1 VTQRRHVLLV
11 GLSGSGKTTIG
22 QRVAAELGVAC
33 VDVDAVIVR
42 QAQMPLSRLVGERGE
57 QAFRELE
64 RQAVRTAL
72 ADAPGVLV
80 PGGGWAAQPGQ
91 LEVARTS
98 ALIIYL
104 KAMAITVV
112 KRLGA
117 DNGRPFLAGD
127 DILDRVREQLSAR
140 EPFYVRADHA
150 VTTDAR
156 TIESVAGEVVTLAR
170 VEGGW

>member
-1 VTQRRHVLLV
+1 
-11 GLSGSGKTTIG
+11 
-22 QRVAAELGVAC
+22 
-33 VDVDAVIVR
+33 
-42 QAQMPLSRLVGERGE
+42 
-57 QAFRELE
+57 
-64 RQAVRTAL
+64 
-72 ADAPGVLV
+72 
-80 PGGGWAAQPGQ
+80 
-91 LEVARTS
+91 VARTS